1 MTAAETHDKCVRPRH
16 PWGEEGAQH
25 IIAAVSDCPGPW
37 RAGLGRG
44 MRGFIDT
51 QQQTK
56 RGPQRRHALAIK
68 KEDNVATAIRD
79 IASGEA
85 AVVGIDDA
93 TLTIPVSQA
102 IALGHKL
109 AVRAIGK
116 GDDILK
122 YGTVIGRA
130 TQDIQPGEHVHVHN
144 VESTR
149 GRGDLA

>member
-1 MTAAETHDKCVRPRH
+1 M
-16 PWGEEGAQH
+16 
-25 IIAAVSDCPGPW
+25 
-37 RAGLGRG
+37 
-44 MRGFIDT
+44 
-51 QQQTK
+51 
-56 RGPQRRHALAIK
+56 RRHALAIT

-79 IASGEA
+79 IAAGEA
-85 AVVGIDDA
+85 AIIGVDDDS
-93 TLTIPVSQA
+93 LSIKVRQD

-109 AVRAIGK
+109 ALHTIRK

-130 TQDIQPGEHVHVHN
+130 TQEIQPGEHVHVHN

>member
-1 MTAAETHDKCVRPRH
+1 M
-16 PWGEEGAQH
+16 
-25 IIAAVSDCPGPW
+25 
-37 RAGLGRG
+37 
-44 MRGFIDT
+44 
-51 QQQTK
+51 
-56 RGPQRRHALAIK
+56 RRHALAIK

-79 IASGEA
+79 IAAGEA
-85 AVVGIDDA
+85 AIVGVDDGV
-93 TLTIPVSQA
+93 LTIPVGQD

-109 AVRAIGK
+109 AVRAIRK

-130 TQDIQPGEHVHVHN
+130 TQDIAPGSHVHVHN